1 MEKFQRLSLIIHK
14 QLMKY
19 MKTQDYNP
27 TKSKKML
34 IVFDN
39 MRADVEANK
48 RWGPIAT
55 ELFNRKNLIIRIR
68 RGGTYY
74 KTTFSDKIKTID
86 NKLKRS
92 KAQYSLDRQT
102 AKISVSSLENVSK
115 YELSMGEY
123 VLPE

>member
-1 MEKFQRLSLIIHK
+1 MEKFQRLSFIIHK
-14 QLMKY
+14 QLMKS

-39 MRADVEANK
+39 MIADVEANK

-86 NKLKRS
+86 NKLKQS
-92 KAQYSLDRQT
+92 KAQHSLDRQT

-115 YELSMGEY
+115 YEFSMGEY